1 MSIDDIFD
9 ELDELESDADLASA
23 VSIGNRHIST
33 IDASRQRGVA
43 RELANTVSGF
53 RLIPD
58 NLLTDDILIEG
69 MRHMNAKQAQVH
81 ASADMRENYRQAA
94 LKKLEKGELFL
105 AAFNYDLVDKRM
117 ILQALATSSFG
128 DNKAIERAKPSE
140 IDDEVAMASL
150 EKGGNITSI
159 FAHAAALG
167 FHENTWKAAL
177 LKDDVFLGQMRA
189 HGLGQMLESIVASGY
204 WPKKEAGSRPQDAK
218 TAITDRA
225 GQKDES
231 SIKSFAL
238 NALIRTFPL
247 EEVLPFLKTSARAKI
262 RNQIFTTDELRPH
275 MKQFPFLKAAVL
287 ESDLGM

>member
-9 ELDELESDADLASA
+9 ELDDLETDADMAMA
-23 VSIGNRHIST
+23 VSIGTRSISS
-33 IDASRQRGVA
+33 IDAARLPGVA
-43 RELANTVSGF
+43 LKMAATTSGF

-58 NLLTDDILIEG
+58 SLLTDGILIEG
-69 MRHMNAKQAQVH
+69 MRHMNAKEAEVH
-81 ASADMRENYRQAA
+81 ASDDLRENYRQAA
-94 LKKLEKGELFL
+94 LRKLSKGELFL
-105 AAFNYDLVDKRM
+105 AAFSYALVDKRM

-150 EKGGNITSI
+150 LKGGNITSI
-159 FAHAAALG
+159 FAHVAAKE
-167 FHENTWKAAL
+167 FSQETWKAAIF
-177 LKDDVFLGQMRA
+177 KDDVYLNQMRA
-189 HGLGQMLESIVASGY
+189 HGLGQMLGNIVASGY
-204 WPKKEAGSRPQDAK
+204 WPKKEAGIKPQDAK
-218 TAITDRA
+218 SAVTERV

-231 SIKSFAL
+231 SIKSFVL
-238 NALIRTFPL
+238 NSLIRSYPM
-247 EEVLPFLKTSARAKI
+247 EEVLPCLKTAARAKI